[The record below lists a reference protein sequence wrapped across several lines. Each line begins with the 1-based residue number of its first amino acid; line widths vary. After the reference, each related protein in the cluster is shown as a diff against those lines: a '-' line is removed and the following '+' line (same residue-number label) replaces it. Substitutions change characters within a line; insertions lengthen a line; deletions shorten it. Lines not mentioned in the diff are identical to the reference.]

1 MSQQADEQTAT
12 VTVRNLGGIDTCEV
26 TFRPGVTV
34 LAGIDPA
41 EIPHGDGRGLFVSL
55 L

>member
-12 VTVRNLGGIDTCEV
+12 VAVRNLGGIDTCEV
-26 TFRPGVTV
+26 
-34 LAGIDPA
+34 
-41 EIPHGDGRGLFVSL
+41 PHGDGRSLFVGL